1 MNELVLGVVLLAA
14 ADPVTVGLVDS
25 LWLLLTLIFVQLLT
39 QVQDM
44 LLWTRGLSQRGVHDC
59 LMCMQAHSLCVC

>member
-25 LWLLLTLIFVQLLT
+25 LWLLLPLIFIPLLT
-39 QVQDM
+39 QVQNM
-44 LLWTRGLSQRGVHDC
+44 LLWTRGLS
-59 LMCMQAHSLCVC
+59 